1 MSGASDRP
9 TVLLPWPSSSRKL
22 EVRGPDRRRRCSDQD
37 ARRAFA
43 VALAEAAEQD
53 QECHQGWSLWWGDR
67 PHIEE
72 GVIVVWM
79 WPEDSEGGD
88 RSATLLRE
96 VFEAADFQVKRADR
110 PTRPP
115 TLHTSPFVVRVE
127 DALAGS
133 MLFPDITY
141 SRERGRTA
149 PEVVRRFD
157 FPIQGCPACRA
168 TVQPRRALWGMPSA
182 AMRLRLS
189 LGEVVAMGCAPE
201 PGEAVC
207 PLCWSSFAPR
217 PD

>member
-1 MSGASDRP
+1 MSVHGQSR
-9 TVLLPWPSSSRKL
+9 TVLLPGPSSSRKL
-22 EVRGPDRRRRCSDQD
+22 EVRGPTRRACRTAAEARRRFEDT
-37 ARRAFA
+37 
-43 VALAEAAEQD
+43 LAEAA
-53 QECHQGWSLWWGDR
+53 QEDKDAHGGWSLWWGDR

-72 GVIVVWM
+72 VVIVVWL

-110 PTRPP
+110 STRPP
-115 TLHTSPFVVRVE
+115 TLHTRPFVVRVE

-133 MLFPDITY
+133 MLFPGLTY
-141 SRERGRTA
+141 TRERGRTA
-149 PEVVRRFD
+149 PEIVRRFD
-157 FPIQGCPACRA
+157 FPVQECPACRT

-189 LGEVVAMGCAPE
+189 LGEVVAMGCAPG

-207 PLCWSSFAPR
+207 PACWAAFAPR
-217 PD
+217 RQ